1 MNDVAKVIPVQTG
14 FRIDDDYL
22 TVTMLAVGLARI
34 LRRRSASGRGAGRDS
49 DGLLP
54 AAWRVAFSRLWWRC
68 HEQGAAAP
76 DNDLVL
82 LEWCTTPFAVWGVAL
97 RLSEADLQHCL
108 LVGDELSDFA
118 EQSARLGG
126 GDIEAEWQ
134 ENRVYA
140 ALRAAAQANGGG
152 CGERTDHVY
161 ATLRR
166 RLIDYP
172 VVSDR
177 GVLGWEREFGRTDGS
192 GQTYVRL
199 LVNAAYIAR
208 PQSGRFRYLRCPGC
222 GNTVPDLRAACGT
235 PGCSSGPAET
245 ASTTALA
252 VVYEQHRATR
262 RFIRDPGLVEARL
275 LDALNGERFAG
286 RIKVTPYP
294 ALDTLDIL
302 VEFLSP
308 GAGKPVVE
316 ETWGADAKDHA
327 SARLLGRG
335 FAWPS
340 GEPECSQRF
349 LVLPA
354 HRAEEPGYIADL
366 TGEMEGRV
374 SGVRVV
380 SEKNFLALV
389 AKRSRQTGD
398 VR

>member
-1 MNDVAKVIPVQTG
+1 LSDVAEVASFPTG

-34 LRRRSASGRGAGRDS
+34 LRRRSHHGRGADRDS

-68 HEQGAAAP
+68 HEQGVAAP
-76 DNDLVL
+76 DNDLDL
-82 LEWCTTPFAVWGVAL
+82 LGWCTTPFAVWDVAL
-97 RLSEADLQHCL
+97 RLSEADLQQCL
-108 LVGDELSDFA
+108 LVGDELSDFG

-134 ENRVYA
+134 ENLTYA

-152 CGERTDHVY
+152 DGKRTDLVY
-161 ATLRR
+161 GTLRR

-177 GVLGWEREFGRTDGS
+177 VVLNWEREFARTDGS
-192 GQTYVRL
+192 GQTYVRH
-199 LVNAAYIAR
+199 LVNAAYVAR
-208 PQSGRFRYLRCPGC
+208 SQRGKFRYLRCPGC
-222 GNTVPDLRAACGT
+222 KNTVPDPQSACGT
-235 PGCSSGPAET
+235 PGCPSGTAES

-262 RFIRDPGLVEARL
+262 RFIRDPGLVEGRL
-275 LDALNGERFAG
+275 FDALNGEKFGG
-286 RIKVTPYP
+286 RVRVTPYP

-308 GAGKPVVE
+308 GDGEPVVE

-354 HRAEEPGYIADL
+354 HRADEPGYIADL
-366 TGEMEGRV
+366 IGELEGRV
-374 SGVRVV
+374 SGVQVV
-380 SEKNFLALV
+380 SEKKFLKLV
-389 AKRSRQTGD
+389 ANRPRQIGGI
-398 VR
+398 R

>member
-1 MNDVAKVIPVQTG
+1 MGDAAEAVPVQTG

-34 LRRRSASGRGAGRDS
+34 LRRRSSAERGAGRDS

-68 HEQGAAAP
+68 LGQGAAAP
-76 DNDLVL
+76 DNDLDL
-82 LEWCTTPFAVWGVAL
+82 LEWCTTPFAVWNVAL
-97 RLSEADLQHCL
+97 GLSETDLQQCL

-118 EQSARLGG
+118 EHSARLGG

-134 ENRVYA
+134 ENLVYA

-152 CGERTDHVY
+152 ETKKTDLVY
-161 ATLRR
+161 GTLRR

-177 GVLGWEREFGRTDGS
+177 VVLGWEREFDRVDGS
-192 GQTYVRL
+192 GQTYVRH
-199 LVNAAYIAR
+199 LVNAAYVAR
-208 PQSGRFRYLRCPGC
+208 PQTGGFRYLRCPGC

-245 ASTTALA
+245 ASTSALA

-275 LDALNGERFAG
+275 LDALNGEKFAG
-286 RIKVTPYP
+286 RVQVTPYP

-302 VEFLSP
+302 IEFLSP
-308 GAGKPVVE
+308 GDGEPVVE

-335 FAWPS
+335 FAWPP

-374 SGVRVV
+374 SDVQVV
-380 SEKNFLALV
+380 SEKKFLTLV
-389 AKRSRQTGD
+389 ATRARQIGG

>member
-1 MNDVAKVIPVQTG
+1 MGDVAGTVPVQTG

-34 LRRRSASGRGAGRDS
+34 LRRRSPSGRGSGRES

-68 HEQGAAAP
+68 LDQGVPAP
-76 DNDLVL
+76 DNDLDL
-82 LEWCTTPFAVWGVAL
+82 LEWCTTPFAVWNVAL
-97 RLSEADLQHCL
+97 RLSEADLQQCL
-108 LVGDELSDFA
+108 LAGDELSDFA

-134 ENRVYA
+134 ENLVYT
-140 ALRAAAQANGGG
+140 ALRAAAQANGAGDSK
-152 CGERTDHVY
+152 RTDLVY
-161 ATLRR
+161 GTLRR
-166 RLIDYP
+166 RLIEHP

-177 GVLGWEREFGRTDGS
+177 DVHGWEQEFDRADGS
-192 GQTYVRL
+192 GQTYVRQ
-199 LVNAAYIAR
+199 LVNAAYVAR
-208 PQSGRFRYLRCPGC
+208 THTGKFRYLRCPGC
-222 GNTVPDLRAACGT
+222 GNTVPDLRTACGT
-235 PGCSSGPAET
+235 PGCPSGPAEG

-275 LDALNGERFAG
+275 FDALDDEKFAG
-286 RIKVTPYP
+286 RVRVTPYP

-302 VEFLSP
+302 IEFLSS
-308 GAGKPVVE
+308 GGEPVVE

-327 SARLLGRG
+327 SARLLGRS

-349 LVLPA
+349 LVLPV

-374 SGVRVV
+374 SGVQVV
-380 SEKNFLALV
+380 SEKKFLTLV
-389 AKRSRQTGD
+389 ASRARRSGG

>member
-1 MNDVAKVIPVQTG
+1 LDDVAKVVPVQTG

-34 LRRRSASGRGAGRDS
+34 LRRRASGRGAGGDS
-49 DGLLP
+49 NGLLP

-76 DNDLVL
+76 DSDLDL
-82 LEWCTTPFAVWGVAL
+82 LEWCTTPFAVWDVAL
-97 RLSEADLQHCL
+97 QLSEADLQHCL

-134 ENRVYA
+134 ENLVYA
-140 ALRAAAQANGGG
+140 ALRAAAQANGGSNS
-152 CGERTDHVY
+152 ERTDNAY
-161 ATLRR
+161 GTLRR

-177 GVLGWEREFGRTDGS
+177 DVLGWEREFGRTDGS
-192 GQTYVRL
+192 GQTYVRH

-208 PQSGRFRYLRCPGC
+208 PQPGRFRYLRCPGC
-222 GNTVPDLRAACGT
+222 RNTVPNLRAACGT

-275 LDALNGERFAG
+275 LDALNGEKFAG

-308 GAGKPVVE
+308 GDGEPVVE

-335 FAWPS
+335 FVWPS
-340 GEPECSQRF
+340 GEPECHQRF

-380 SEKNFLALV
+380 SEKNFLTLV

-398 VR
+398 LR

>member
-1 MNDVAKVIPVQTG
+1 MSDVAEVVPLQTG

-34 LRRRSASGRGAGRDS
+34 LRRRSPSGRGASRDS

-68 HEQGAAAP
+68 SEQGVAAP
-76 DNDLVL
+76 DNDQDL
-82 LEWCTTPFAVWGVAL
+82 LEWCTTPFAVWDVAL
-97 RLSEADLQHCL
+97 RLSEADLQQCL
-108 LVGDELSDFA
+108 LVGEELSDFG

-134 ENRVYA
+134 ENLVYA
-140 ALRAAAQANGGG
+140 ALRAAAQVNGGG
-152 CGERTDHVY
+152 DSRRTDLVY
-161 ATLRR
+161 GTLRR

-177 GVLGWEREFGRTDGS
+177 VVLGWEREFDRTDGS
-192 GQTYVRL
+192 GQTYVRH
-199 LVNAAYIAR
+199 LVNAAYVAR
-208 PQSGRFRYLRCPGC
+208 SQPGKFRYLRCPGC
-222 GNTVPDLRAACGT
+222 RNTVPDLRAACGT
-235 PGCSSGPAET
+235 PGCRSGAAES

-275 LDALNGERFAG
+275 LDALNGEKFAG
-286 RIKVTPYP
+286 RIRVTPYP

-302 VEFLSP
+302 IEFLSP
-308 GAGKPVVE
+308 GDGDPAVE

-335 FAWPS
+335 FSWPS
-340 GEPECSQRF
+340 GEPECTQRF

-354 HRAEEPGYIADL
+354 HRAEEPGYITDL
-366 TGEMEGRV
+366 AGEMEGRV
-374 SGVRVV
+374 SGVQVV
-380 SEKNFLALV
+380 SEKKFLTLV
-389 AKRSRQTGD
+389 ANRTRQIGGI
-398 VR
+398 R